1 MAWFRPD
8 LFSRVIAYSA
18 TLVAQQDPKAPES
31 VMYPHGAWDYH
42 SDLEL
47 IKNDTMGR
55 DKLLRIFHNAN
66 EMDNGATAAASGRHN
81 WLMAGTRTAAA
92 LKAKGF
98 HYKFVEGLGAG
109 HCAGQVQSATLADAL
124 VWVWRGYQA
133 ASM

>member
-1 MAWFRPD
+1 
-8 LFSRVIAYSA
+8 
-18 TLVAQQDPKAPES
+18 
-31 VMYPHGAWDYH
+31 
-42 SDLEL
+42 
-47 IKNDTMGR
+47 
-55 DKLLRIFHNAN
+55 
-66 EMDNGATAAASGRHN
+66 
-81 WLMAGTRTAAA
+81 MAGMRTAAA